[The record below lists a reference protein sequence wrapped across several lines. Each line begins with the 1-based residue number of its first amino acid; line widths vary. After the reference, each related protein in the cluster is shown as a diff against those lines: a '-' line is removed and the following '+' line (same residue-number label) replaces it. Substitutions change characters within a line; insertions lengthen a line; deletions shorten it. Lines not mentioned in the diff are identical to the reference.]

1 MKKLFLP
8 LAVFLLCA
16 LMFAACSHGAS
27 DIENDSLN
35 KNEVDVSVTEQT
47 SNFAS
52 DGEVSTASIEQ
63 NGITEKNDLNKTDAD
78 NDINFSNDSTT
89 VVPDKK
95 TEVTSSTVESSTDLS
110 ETTADNG
117 TKTEKNKVNTD
128 KDGWVDKWY

>member
-8 LAVFLLCA
+8 FAVFLLCA
-16 LMFAACSHGAS
+16 LMFVACTHGAS
-27 DIENDSLN
+27 DIANDSLN
-35 KNEVDVSVTEQT
+35 ENEVDVSATEQT
-47 SNFAS
+47 SNYAS